1 MMAEFSPA
9 TSLLDHTQDKIA
21 VVDAE
26 ATFLYANAAT
36 ERILGYAP
44 EELRGESAMEYVHPD
59 DRDEVLD
66 VFERIV
72 QSDEQYPEITVEYR
86 HRTKDD
92 SWLWLESRVSRL
104 SGEGA
109 EEYVI
114 SSRDVTDRVAAERRR
129 FETETRLRQLA
140 TKTSDAL
147 WMFDADWEEL
157 LFINEAAEEMYGLST
172 DELEG
177 DPTKFLDYV
186 HPEDVNVVLESMREL
201 SAGKPTDVEYR
212 VDPSSDFDRWVW
224 AQGEPIREDGE
235 VVRIVGFSRDITDR
249 RRREQQLSVMDNLLR
264 HNLRNDL
271 NVILGAAESLDDAS
285 TEEVTRYAATI
296 RRTGESLLATA
307 EKQRDVITMLTEP
320 EPSQRIDLEAA
331 VTEAVDTAETES
343 PAATFDVEVTGE
355 AVAYGVPQLRIAVA
369 ELVGNTV
376 EHDPE
381 NAPNVRVSAL
391 TSDETVELTVAD
403 DCPPIPEFEHRVLTG
418 VHRMDEVSHSSG
430 LGLWLVYWAVDLSD
444 GDVTYSGSESG
455 NSITLS
461 LPRPPATAE
470 EPTAPRH
477 Q

>member
-1 MMAEFSPA
+1 MAEFSPA
-9 TSLLDHTQDKIA
+9 TSLLDHTQDKVA

-26 ATFLYANAAT
+26 TTFLYANAAT

-44 EELRGESAMEYVHPD
+44 EELRGESAMEYIHPD

-72 QSDEQYPEITVEYR
+72 HADEQYPEVTVEYR
-86 HRTKDD
+86 HRTKDG

-104 SGEGA
+104 SGAGA
-109 EEYVI
+109 DEYVI
-114 SSRDVTDRVAAERRR
+114 SSRDVTDRITAEQRR

-172 DELEG
+172 DELEA
-177 DPTKFLDYV
+177 DPTKFLEYV
-186 HPEDVNVVLESMREL
+186 HPEDVDVVLESMREL
-201 SAGKPTDVEYR
+201 STGEQTNVEYR
-212 VDPSSDFDRWVW
+212 VDPSADFDRWVW
-224 AQGEPIREDGE
+224 AQGEPIRENGE

-271 NVILGAAESLDDAS
+271 NVMIGAAESIDGAS
-285 TEEVTRYAATI
+285 TETVAEYAETI
-296 RRTGESLLATA
+296 QRTGQSLLATA
-307 EKQRDVITMLTEP
+307 EKQRDVIDMLTEP
-320 EPSQRIDLEAA
+320 EPPQRIDLGA
-331 VTEAVDTAETES
+331 VVTDAVDTAETEF

-376 EHDPE
+376 EHDPD
-381 NAPNVRVSAL
+381 NAPSVRVSAR
-391 TSDETVELTVAD
+391 TTDETVELTVAD

-418 VHRMDEVSHSSG
+418 GHRMSEVSHSSG
-430 LGLWLVYWAVDLSD
+430 LGLWLVYWAVDFSD
-444 GDVTYSGSESG
+444 GDITFSGSESG

-461 LPRPPATAE
+461 LPRPPATAAE
-470 EPTAPRH
+470 
-477 Q
+477 